1 MKNTVL
7 KNTRKERGLT
17 QVQIADKAAISEVSY
32 QRIER
37 GAQEPG
43 VKTAILIADALNVK
57 SYKQFKSIFS
67 AARQGSGNGPE
78 EASAD

>member
-7 KNTRKERGLT
+7 KDTREKCGLT
-17 QVQIADKAAISEVSY
+17 QVQVAKKAGVSEVSY

-43 VKTAILIADALNVK
+43 VFTAIYIARALNSTVEDLFGAATPDSTQAK
-57 SYKQFKSIFS
+57 S
-67 AARQGSGNGPE
+67 
-78 EASAD
+78 

>member
-7 KNTRKERGLT
+7 KDTREKCGLT
-17 QVQIADKAAISEVSY
+17 QVQIAGKAAISEVSY

-43 VKTAILIADALNVK
+43 VQTAILIADTLGVK
-57 SYKQFKSIFS
+57 SYKQFKDLFG
-67 AARQGSGNGPE
+67 AATPENTKEPDGNRTN
-78 EASAD
+78 